1 MVFDY
6 FYPKKTAAALPYMMI
21 KYVLFD
27 FDGTLVDSRAAVI
40 MAFNQIA
47 GKYGFKTITTED
59 LEHLHGLSMIDRF
72 RFLGIPLYRLPF
84 LRSEL
89 LQIYHRQLQEVSLVP
104 GMDAVIRDIRNKGL
118 RTGIVSSNQTEI
130 IETVLNAHDIVM
142 DDIYCSGRFFGKD
155 RVFRRVLKEQKL
167 QPQEVLYI
175 CDEQRDI
182 DACKKVQITPVWVSW
197 GFERAAVLEDVL
209 SVCKIDEPAALLEL
223 IAGYNAAQ

>member
-1 MVFDY
+1 
-6 FYPKKTAAALPYMMI
+6 MMI

-40 MAFNQIA
+40 TAFNQIA
-47 GKYGFKTITTED
+47 GKYGFKPIATED
-59 LEHLHGLSMIDRF
+59 LEHLHSLSMIDRF

-84 LRSEL
+84 LRGEL
-89 LQIYHRQLQEVSLVP
+89 LQIYHRQLQEVTLVP
-104 GMDAVIRDIRNKGL
+104 GMDAVIRDIRSSGL
-118 RTGIVSSNQTEI
+118 RTGIVSSNQAGI
-130 IETVLNAHDIVM
+130 IQTVLNVHDIIM

-155 RVFRRVLKEQKL
+155 RVFRKVLKQQKL

-197 GFERAAVLEDVL
+197 GFESASVLDDVL
-209 SVCKIDEPAALLEL
+209 SVCKIDDPAALPDI
-223 IAGYNAAQ
+223 IARYSRGQ

>member
-1 MVFDY
+1 
-6 FYPKKTAAALPYMMI
+6 MMI

-40 MAFNQIA
+40 TAFNQIA
-47 GKYGFKTITTED
+47 GKYGFKPIATED
-59 LEHLHGLSMIDRF
+59 LEHLHSLSMIDRF

-84 LRSEL
+84 LRGEL
-89 LQIYHRQLQEVSLVP
+89 LQIYHRQLQEVTLVP
-104 GMDAVIRDIRNKGL
+104 GMDAVIRDIRSKGL
-118 RTGIVSSNQTEI
+118 RTGIVSSNQAGI
-130 IETVLNAHDIVM
+130 IQTVLNVHDIIM

-155 RVFRRVLKEQKL
+155 RVFRRVLKQQKL

-197 GFERAAVLEDVL
+197 GFESASVLDDVL
-209 SVCKIDEPAALLEL
+209 SVCKIDDPAALPDI
-223 IAGYNAAQ
+223 IARYSRGQ